1 MAASI
6 TIGHP
11 SFSAF
16 KPNDTTTCV
25 TTGLDKS
32 VGSVNM
38 TATTRRRQRT
48 TFTSVQADTLE
59 KEYLTDQ
66 YMPRSRRL
74 LIARSLGLNES
85 QVKTW
90 FQNRRAKDKRND
102 KNAIL
107 LRSILFFFSFICFFL
122 SLSIRNSVLHTNSNT
137 SSPPGSSPEV
147 NENSAALIQ
156 QLCSQTLNPIQ
167 LTL

>member
-16 KPNDTTTCV
+16 KPYLRLASQTVDNTTSDDTTMYV

-32 VGSVNM
+32 IGSVNVN
-38 TATTRRRQRT
+38 ATTRRRQRT

-66 YMPRSRRL
+66 YVPRSRRL

-102 KNAIL
+102 KNVIL
-107 LRSILFFFSFICFFL
+107 HRHIS
-122 SLSIRNSVLHTNSNT
+122 SNT
-137 SSPPGSSPEV
+137 SSPPDSSPEA
-147 NENSAALIQ
+147 NENNAVLIQ
-156 QLCSQTLNPIQ
+156 QLCSKTFNNIQ
-167 LTL
+167 LVLR

>member
-16 KPNDTTTCV
+16 KPYLRLANQTIDNTTGNDATTCV

-32 VGSVNM
+32 MGSVNM

-107 LRSILFFFSFICFFL
+107 FR
-122 SLSIRNSVLHTNSNT
+122 HTNSNT

-147 NENSAALIQ
+147 SENNAALIQ
-156 QLCSQTLNPIQ
+156 QLCSKTLNHIQ
-167 LTL
+167 LTIR

>member
-16 KPNDTTTCV
+16 KPYFRLANQAIDNTASNDDTTCV

-32 VGSVNM
+32 TGSVNVA
-38 TATTRRRQRT
+38 TATARRRQRT

-107 LRSILFFFSFICFFL
+107 LRHS
-122 SLSIRNSVLHTNSNT
+122 NSNT

-147 NENSAALIQ
+147 NENNTAMIQ
-156 QLCSQTLNPIQ
+156 QLCSKTFNHM
-167 LTL
+167 

>member
-16 KPNDTTTCV
+16 KPYLRLSSQTVDNTTSNGTTTYV
-25 TTGLDKS
+25 TTSLDKS
-32 VGSVNM
+32 MGSANV

-74 LIARSLGLNES
+74 LIARSLCLNES

-107 LRSILFFFSFICFFL
+107 LR
-122 SLSIRNSVLHTNSNT
+122 HTNSNT

-147 NENSAALIQ
+147 NENNAALIQ
-156 QLCSQTLNPIQ
+156 HLCSKTFNHVQ
-167 LTL
+167 LTLQ

>member
-1 MAASI
+1 MATSI

-16 KPNDTTTCV
+16 KPYLRLANQTIDNTTSNDATTYITAN
-25 TTGLDKS
+25 LDKS
-32 VGSVNM
+32 LASVNV
-38 TATTRRRQRT
+38 TSTTRRRQRT

-102 KNAIL
+102 KNATL
-107 LRSILFFFSFICFFL
+107 LR
-122 SLSIRNSVLHTNSNT
+122 HTTSSNA
-137 SSPPGSSPEV
+137 SSPPDSSPEV
-147 NENSAALIQ
+147 NENNSALIQ
-156 QLCSQTLNPIQ
+156 HLCSKTFNQMQ
-167 LTL
+167 LTLR

>member
-1 MAASI
+1 VKIWYVSVDESFLGIPSI
-6 TIGHP
+6 
-11 SFSAF
+11 SFISIF
-16 KPNDTTTCV
+16 
-25 TTGLDKS
+25 L
-32 VGSVNM
+32 
-38 TATTRRRQRT
+38 Q
-48 TFTSVQADTLE
+48 
-59 KEYLTDQ
+59 EYLTDQ

-107 LRSILFFFSFICFFL
+107 LR
-122 SLSIRNSVLHTNSNT
+122 HTNSNT

>member
-1 MAASI
+1 MLHEIFGCS
-6 TIGHP
+6 
-11 SFSAF
+11 
-16 KPNDTTTCV
+16 NDDTAYV
-25 TTGLDKS
+25 TTGFDKS
-32 VGSVNM
+32 LGSVNV

-102 KNAIL
+102 KNANL
-107 LRSILFFFSFICFFL
+107 LRHI
-122 SLSIRNSVLHTNSNT
+122 NSNT
-137 SSPPGSSPEV
+137 SSSPGSSPET
-147 NENSAALIQ
+147 NENNAALIQ
-156 QLCSQTLNPIQ
+156 HLCSKTFNHMQ
-167 LTL
+167 LTLR

>member
-16 KPNDTTTCV
+16 KPYLRLANQTINNTTSNDTTTCV

-59 KEYLTDQ
+59 KVNCVLTSQGIHYLIT
-66 YMPRSRRL
+66 
-74 LIARSLGLNES
+74 
-85 QVKTW
+85 
-90 FQNRRAKDKRND
+90 
-102 KNAIL
+102 
-107 LRSILFFFSFICFFL
+107 
-122 SLSIRNSVLHTNSNT
+122 
-137 SSPPGSSPEV
+137 
-147 NENSAALIQ
+147 
-156 QLCSQTLNPIQ
+156 
-167 LTL
+167 